1 MIKKFVIV
9 GGGTSGWIAAMSIFR
24 EMKQNVEI
32 YLIDKGQ
39 GDSVGVGEATLLG
52 FDEFMSG
59 YCEFDEKEWKKALDA
74 VPKACLLYTSPSPRD
89 RG

>member
-1 MIKKFVIV
+1 MINKFVIV

-24 EMKQNVEI
+24 EMKNAEI

-59 YCEFDEKEWKKALDA
+59 YCEFDEKEWKKD
-74 VPKACLLYTSPSPRD
+74 KR
-89 RG
+89 REEG